1 MAGRGSADSS
11 SYRTPGPD
19 GRVGPCEAGG
29 STLSV
34 YAMVIAEINFSEAR
48 KIGRGIWKSS
58 KFQFTKE
65 GIRNRNTEKGV
76 VRRGGPI
83 SGGGAG
89 ASSQRENNIVGKQK
103 K

>member
-1 MAGRGSADSS
+1 MGSCE
-11 SYRTPGPD
+11 
-19 GRVGPCEAGG
+19 VGA

-34 YAMVIAEINFSEAR
+34 YATVIAEINFSEAR

-65 GIRNRNTEKGV
+65 GIRTRNTEKGV
-76 VRRGGPI
+76 VRRGDPI

-89 ASSQRENNIVGKQK
+89 ASSQREKNHVGKQK